1 MSYCTV
7 IGVGGAGLSL
17 ARYAS
22 ARLGGRLIAIN
33 TDRKVLEDLPP
44 EQGLMIG
51 LESCSGM
58 GATSPAR
65 GRRAAEESLDEI
77 KARLPESGSVV
88 LMAGLGGGAGTGA
101 VPVIAYELLQRSC
114 RLCIAVTLP
123 LRLEAERRKPALAAL
138 ESLQAT
144 AASVL
149 IHDLAE
155 HANSAT
161 SLNEALTQ
169 SGSDL
174 TQCAHTWLK
183 DSPYAC

>member
-1 MSYCTV
+1 MSHCTV

-17 ARYAS
+17 ARYAY
-22 ARLGGRLIAIN
+22 AQLGGRLIAIN
-33 TDRKVLEDLPP
+33 TDRQVLEDLPL
-44 EQGLMIG
+44 EQGLVIG
-51 LESCSGM
+51 PQSCSGM

-77 KARLPESGSVV
+77 KARIPDSGNVV

-101 VPVIAYELLQRSC
+101 LPVIAYELLQRSC
-114 RLCIAVTLP
+114 SLCIAVTLP
-123 LRLEAERRKPALAAL
+123 LRLEAERRKVALAAL

-149 IHDLAE
+149 VHDLAE

-161 SLNEALTQ
+161 SLNEALSQ

-183 DSPYAC
+183 ELSYAC